1 MLLLNTIFKN
11 SEVLILLQNVYGTPK
26 EKVITTSLKHLIM
39 FIYNI
44 YVTHI
49 HVRVYLLINL
59 FTFTESL
66 SFSGNRLGPIVY
78 QLLRYI
84 FS

>member
-11 SEVLILLQNVYGTPK
+11 SEVLILLQNVYETPK